1 MRQFLEI
8 AIDAVKYARWLTRE
22 RLLFWGIVCASLS
35 IVLLTY
41 DVVAHPMAG
50 PDMGDHDLGKDFI
63 NYWSGGLL
71 AARGQPETA
80 YDFLAYHSYL
90 YPFFGSASRSKIYSY
105 PPIMMLLCRP
115 LADLSYLDA
124 FVLWICFGMALCAW
138 SLSRLVDWPMAA
150 LATVGTPAAFMN
162 LLSGQNGYF
171 TAALLIWG
179 ITLVDRRPVAAG
191 ILLGMLCYKPQMGI
205 LLPLALVAGGYWR
218 VVAAA
223 AACVILLVAAS
234 VIELGPDSWIG
245 FFDRMVMEHQL
256 LQFGSGAWPRMPTV
270 FVLMRMVGA
279 GLPTAYLVQGIST
292 ISAAAAVVALWRG
305 GNPLSIKSAGLV
317 VGVFLVTPYAWYYD
331 MVVLVFASAWLANEA
346 SKAGFLP
353 WEKICAFALL
363 TLPGLS
369 ILPARLLG
377 LQIGP
382 ILLWL
387 TMAVILRHGFAY
399 PSRSLFPIASS
410 QVADVNPAKAEA
422 QGYG

>member
-1 MRQFLEI
+1 MWQYIRSTIGLLEHMP
-8 AIDAVKYARWLTRE
+8 WLTRK
-22 RLLFWGIVCASLS
+22 RLLLWGIFCASLS

-41 DVVAHPMAG
+41 DVVVHPMAG
-50 PDMGDHDLGKDFI
+50 PDIGGQDLGKDFI

-71 AARGQPETA
+71 AVRGQPETA
-80 YDFLAYHSYL
+80 YDFSAYHSYL
-90 YPFFGSASRSKIYSY
+90 YPFFGLASRSKIYSY
-105 PPIMMLLCRP
+105 PPMMMLLCRP
-115 LADLSYLDA
+115 LADFSYLDA

-171 TAALLIWG
+171 TATLLIWG

-223 AACVILLVAAS
+223 AACVILMIAAS
-234 VIELGPDSWIG
+234 VIALGPDSWID
-245 FFDRMVMEHQL
+245 FFDRMVMERQL

-292 ISAAAAVVALWRG
+292 ISAAEAVVALWRG
-305 GNPLSIKSAGLV
+305 GYPLSIKSAGLV
-317 VGVFLVTPYAWYYD
+317 VGVFLVTPYAWDYD

-346 SKAGFLP
+346 SKVGFLP

-387 TMAVILRHGFAY
+387 TMAVILRHGLAY
-399 PSRSLFPIASS
+399 PSRSLFPTASS
-410 QVADVNPAKAEA
+410 QGGRRQPSESR
-422 QGYG
+422 GPR